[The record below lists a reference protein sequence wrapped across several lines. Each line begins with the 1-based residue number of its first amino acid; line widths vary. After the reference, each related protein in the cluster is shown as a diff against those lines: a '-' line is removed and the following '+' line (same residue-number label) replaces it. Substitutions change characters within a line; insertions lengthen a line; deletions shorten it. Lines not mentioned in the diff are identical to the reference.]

1 MRSDLGVVAA
11 IAAVAVVVVAQWSL
25 CYRPHCWIGTR
36 GTGRRSFGCK
46 RSECRV
52 LPYLTEEAKR
62 NKEVGGHSGRRNDPE
77 KRMAGTA
84 KIKP

>member
-62 NKEVGGHSGRRNDPE
+62 NKEVETRTAVRSALRLATTC
-77 KRMAGTA
+77 KRA
-84 KIKP
+84 